1 MIKGEPYKPKNSGY
15 MANKPKSTLQK
26 WAELMEAVCKQQ
38 NKPISKN

>member
-26 WAELMEAVCKQQ
+26 WAELMKKQERKENVRQ
-38 NKPISKN
+38 IIS